1 VNSVSD
7 DEMQRRLGTVRAYA
21 AVLLKKGR
29 EYQTHDIR
37 TPEQAKI
44 VREHGRRNME
54 LSDAG
59 KMAIVGPIAGAG
71 EIVGLCV
78 FSVPADEVRQIM
90 DGDGAVQ
97 ANIFT
102 YDIVTLY
109 GFPGDTLPA
118 LADAD

>member
-1 VNSVSD
+1 MSTVSD
-7 DEMQRRLGTVRAYA
+7 DEMNRRLGTVRAYS
-21 AVLLKKGR
+21 AVFLKKGPA
-29 EYQTHDIR
+29 YQPPDVR

-44 VREHGRRNME
+44 VRDHGRRNME

-59 KMAIVGPIAGAG
+59 KMAIVGPVHGGG
-71 EIVGLCV
+71 EIVGFCV

-90 DGDGAVQ
+90 DSDGAVR

-109 GFPGDTLPA
+109 GFPGDALPA
-118 LADAD
+118 I